1 MLKWTESQAFWP
13 KNIGRLMLIS
23 LCAWLLLLGVVGA
36 GTTSPPLQVS
46 PELHDFGAV
55 KRMGGKVQTTFTLR
69 NQGETALTIRRLWT
83 SCPCTTATLVVAQ
96 RKSPEF
102 HMLDSHPDWSETLNS
117 GEEATLLVSFDPNYH
132 GPGGVGLQQ
141 KLIRITSGGLQ
152 NPLAQ
157 LMLSATVVDDPK

>member
-1 MLKWTESQAFWP
+1 MLKRVDLRVLSP
-13 KNIGRLMLIS
+13 RKLRRLMLIG
-23 LCAWLLLLGVVGA
+23 LCTWPLLLGVAGA
-36 GTTSPPLQVS
+36 GTTPSGLQVS
-46 PELHDFGAV
+46 PEAYDFGPV

-69 NQGETALTIRRLWT
+69 NQGETALTIHRLWT

-102 HMLDSHPDWSETLNS
+102 HMLDSHPDWSETLKS
-117 GEEATLLVSFDPNYH
+117 GDEATLLVSFDPNYH

-157 LMLSATVVDDPK
+157 LMLSATVIDDPK